1 MSWIYSYA
9 MESIDG
15 MASCAYSHHDVPSKS
30 HHITLVHFP
39 SIPTQFPLTPY
50 LHTVSMILMD
60 CSFGSANLNAGCL
73 ILIANS
79 KCKWFHLAPHVFP
92 QSYCSIH
99 FHLDAGRWEKIQ
111 QESNGGYGDDLLYFI
126 LAQAL
131 GNFFNFPL
139 YTVNSPDSL
148 DFPL

>member
-1 MSWIYSYA
+1 
-9 MESIDG
+9 MESIDV

-60 CSFGSANLNAGCL
+60 CSIGSDNLNAGCL
-73 ILIANS
+73 ILIVNS
-79 KCKWFHLAPHVFP
+79 
-92 QSYCSIH
+92 SR
-99 FHLDAGRWEKIQ
+99 D
-111 QESNGGYGDDLLYFI
+111 YGDDFLCFI
-126 LAQAL
+126 LVQAL
-131 GNFFNFPL
+131 GNLFNFPL
-139 YTVNSPDSL
+139 YTVNSLHSL